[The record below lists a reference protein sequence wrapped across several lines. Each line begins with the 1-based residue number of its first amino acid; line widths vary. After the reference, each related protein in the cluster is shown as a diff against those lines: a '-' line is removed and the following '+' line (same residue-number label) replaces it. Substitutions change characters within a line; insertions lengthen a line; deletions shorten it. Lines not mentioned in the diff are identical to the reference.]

1 MKPPH
6 NAKRAIYIRSE
17 FRKHYGALI
26 SIRGSPNHQKDVHV
40 GYEEDHDDDGVS
52 IANCKTEILLHA
64 RNECE
69 AEVGAV
75 NERNGVH
82 DS

>member
-1 MKPPH
+1 MKPSH
-6 NAKRAIYIRSE
+6 NAIYLRLE
-17 FRKHYGALI
+17 FRKHYVALI
-26 SIRGSPNHQKDVHV
+26 SIRDSPNHQKDIHIS
-40 GYEEDHDDDGVS
+40 YEEDHDDDSVS
-52 IANCKTEILLHA
+52 IANCKAEILLHA

-69 AEVGAV
+69 AEVGTV